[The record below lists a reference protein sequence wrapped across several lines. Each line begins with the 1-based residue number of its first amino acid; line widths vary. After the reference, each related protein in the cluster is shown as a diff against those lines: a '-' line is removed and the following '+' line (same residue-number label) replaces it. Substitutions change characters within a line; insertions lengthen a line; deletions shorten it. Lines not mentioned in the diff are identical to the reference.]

1 MSSQAM
7 MVFPGLLRPILCVI
21 PSTLLIPLWRES
33 GMLPIGIPMIM
44 ISFLATAAIGWL
56 VGLTNAERNHLMSV
70 VPRLPL
76 LS

>member
-1 MSSQAM
+1 M
-7 MVFPGLLRPILCVI
+7 IL
-21 PSTLLIPLWRES
+21 
-33 GMLPIGIPMIM
+33 

-56 VGLTNAERNHLMSV
+56 VGLTNAERNDLMSV

>member
-1 MSSQAM
+1 ML
-7 MVFPGLLRPILCVI
+7 VFPGLLRGLSC
-21 PSTLLIPLWRES
+21 PSPYAAHSSLEGVGYASDRH
-33 GMLPIGIPMIM
+33 PMIL

-56 VGLTNAERNHLMSV
+56 VGLTNAERNDLMSV